1 MHNYFFINFFFT
13 QIKERTLN
21 KTINEF
27 QIKEKNNEISSDKND
42 IEEFIKNKFSFN
54 IFTLSHTKMYLAGID
69 IFFDNYLVGTGTKT
83 YRMICKDQKYIFYDA
98 CQSHPH
104 NTYIQLLSETGLI
117 GALPIIFLLGFVFFF
132 LCKVIVF

>member
-1 MHNYFFINFFFT
+1 M
-13 QIKERTLN
+13 N

-117 GALPIIFLLGFVFFF
+117 GALPIIFFWASFSFFM
-132 LCKVIVF
+132 